1 MAQQFDAI
9 VIGAGGVG
17 SAAAY
22 YLAKAGQK
30 VLLLEQ
36 FELNHQNGSS
46 YGFSRVIRYTYDNPT
61 YVDLMRDAYPLW
73 FALQDEAD
81 EQLYVKTGGLDF
93 GFPEQETFQRMKA
106 SLDATSLD
114 YEHLN
119 KAEMAK
125 RYPQFALE
133 DGMEG
138 LFHADSGLLKTSRC
152 VLAHTRLAQERGA
165 TVIDQSPVLKI
176 TPSEQGVEV
185 QTEKET
191 YGCDRI
197 IITVGSWAKGLLA
210 DQGIDLPL
218 KIMPC
223 QLGFYQPK
231 NAADFEPGKFP
242 VFFAHMNGDYGE
254 MPYGIPHEDP
264 SVGLKITTFYGWNT
278 VEQPSEIDYT
288 PSQEWTERIRNWASQ
303 FIPDAA
309 GPLIS
314 TRRCLYTLTPDKDFV
329 VDQHPDYPQVVIGAG
344 FSGHGFKFTTL
355 MGKMLA
361 DLAVD
366 GSTPHDTSLFKL
378 ARFQLVAA

>member
-1 MAQQFDAI
+1 MNNQFD
-9 VIGAGGVG
+9 VVVVGAGGVG

-22 YLAKAGQK
+22 YLSKAGKK

-36 FELNHQNGSS
+36 FELDHQNGSS
-46 YGFSRVIRYTYDNPT
+46 YGYSRVIRYTYNNPI
-61 YVDLMRDAYPLW
+61 YIDLMRDAYPLW
-73 FALQDEAD
+73 FALQEEAG

-93 GFPEQETFQRMKA
+93 GFPEQDTFQALKA
-106 SLDATSLD
+106 SMDAAGLD
-114 YEHLN
+114 YEHLD
-119 KAEMAK
+119 KTDIAQ

-138 LFHADSGLLKTSRC
+138 LFQSEAGLLRTSRC

-165 TVIDQSPVLKI
+165 VVKDQTPVVKI
-176 TPSEQGVEV
+176 TPTEQGVEV
-185 QTEKET
+185 HTDMEV

-197 IITVGSWAKGLLA
+197 VLTAGSWAKGLLA

-223 QLGFYQPK
+223 QLGFYAPNK
-231 NAADFEPGKFP
+231 PADFVPGKFP
-242 VFFAHMNGDYGE
+242 VFFAHMNGNYGE

-264 SVGLKITTFYGWNT
+264 SIGIKLTTFYGWDT
-278 VEQPSEIDYT
+278 VEKPSDVDYT
-288 PSQEWTERIRNWASQ
+288 PSQAWTERIQAWAKQ
-303 FIPDAA
+303 YIPDAA
-309 GPLIS
+309 GPLMS
-314 TRRCLYTLTPDKDFV
+314 TRRCLYTLTPEKHFI
-329 VDQHPDYPQVVIGAG
+329 VDQHPGHPQVVIGAG

-366 GSTPHDTSLFKL
+366 GATPHHTSLFKVT
-378 ARFQLVAA
+378 RFLPVAV